1 MIRINLLGTPKAK
14 VRRMPKITM
23 SAPSLRMLS
32 ILAVTILFGAVAFMY
47 WRAQNQHEKIQV
59 DLRDAD
65 KQLAALAGVK
75 AAYTQKQKEVDA
87 IKHKF
92 TVIDQLRANQN
103 GPVQL
108 LNTITQT
115 VNSTDAVWLNKMSDD
130 GKSISM
136 DGMALSTTAVANLI
150 TNLNKSGY
158 FKNIE
163 LKETWQDD
171 TVKDYQAFTF
181 TLVCEKQQS

>member
-23 SAPSLRMLS
+23 S
-32 ILAVTILFGAVAFMY
+32 GAVIAD
-47 WRAQNQHEKIQV
+47 AV
-59 DLRDAD
+59 DLGRPQSCLARLRSCIGAL
-65 KQLAALAGVK
+65 KTSTKRSKSIFATPTSKLAALAGVK
-75 AAYTQKQKEVDA
+75 GGRIRRNQKEVDA

-150 TNLNKSGY
+150 TNLKQVGY
-158 FKNIE
+158 FKE
-163 LKETWQDD
+163 HRTEGDVAGRFGKRVPGVHLHAG
-171 TVKDYQAFTF
+171 V
-181 TLVCEKQQS
+181 

>member
-14 VRRMPKITM
+14 VRHLPKVTL

-32 ILAVTILFGAVAFMY
+32 ILAIVLAFGSVYFLH
-47 WRAQNQHEKIQV
+47 WRAQSQHEKIQA

-87 IKHKF
+87 LKHKF
-92 TVIDQLRANQN
+92 TVIDQLRASQN
-103 GPVQL
+103 GPVLL

-115 VNSTDAVWLNKMSDD
+115 VNSTDAVWLVKMNDD
-130 GKSISM
+130 GKAISV
-136 DGMALSTTAVANLI
+136 DGTALSTTAVANLI
-150 TNLNKSGY
+150 TNLKKSGY

-163 LKETWQDD
+163 LKETWQDE
-171 TVKDYQAFTF
+171 TVKDYQTFTF
-181 TLVCEKQQS
+181 TLVCEKQHS

>member
-1 MIRINLLGTPKAK
+1 MFANAMAISK
-14 VRRMPKITM
+14 
-23 SAPSLRMLS
+23 
-32 ILAVTILFGAVAFMY
+32 
-47 WRAQNQHEKIQV
+47 
-59 DLRDAD
+59 
-65 KQLAALAGVK
+65 LAALAGVK

-130 GKSISM
+130 GKSIFESIFT
-136 DGMALSTTAVANLI
+136 ALKNKIVA
-150 TNLNKSGY
+150 
-158 FKNIE
+158 
-163 LKETWQDD
+163 
-171 TVKDYQAFTF
+171 QAA
-181 TLVCEKQQS
+181 